1 MCEWRLTS
9 FSSRTAQDA
18 TTGDRLHLLLSQRTG
33 ELVFFLSR
41 ACSLICGQLLGPLP
55 MTLLITFSWRFI
67 LILALERARR
77 VNWGVTPHPAKV
89 GIGVRKWPQAY
100 FVDNIE
106 SRKPDLQTQQAE
118 VLLSSAENTARFG
131 LTASGWTLHG
141 EVVRPK
147 SRFQS
152 DVTDTFQLAKQK
164 HTKFLKEKR
173 T

>member
-1 MCEWRLTS
+1 MVLS
-9 FSSRTAQDA
+9 LGA
-18 TTGDRLHLLLSQRTG
+18 TQ
-33 ELVFFLSR
+33 
-41 ACSLICGQLLGPLP
+41 
-55 MTLLITFSWRFI
+55 
-67 LILALERARR
+67 
-77 VNWGVTPHPAKV
+77 TPKMLMQS
-89 GIGVRKWPQAY
+89 GIGDQTALQRLGIPVVQHLPGVGQNFQDHAGFDCVWEYQEALPPRNTLAEATFFWKS
-100 FVDNIE
+100 E
-106 SRKPDLQTQQAE
+106 SGLDTPDLKTQQAE

-164 HTKFLKEKR
+164 HAKFLKEKR